1 MSKKVIEFTD
11 SNTKSNQQ
19 TASKVDCQIIVNN
32 GVKDKRKKS
41 TKEKLSAGER
51 KVSII
56 DDVQVYKGSS
66 DASEI
71 SEVENEE
78 VSTEEETKSLKVKVP
93 VNRSVDMHQSSASRF
108 YVTARNPAVLREEI
122 LQSIPVK
129 DELIRI
135 FANILCQNDKIL
147 MANLLDRSGKI
158 IINAEDFANL
168 VALMLSSSGQEVKPS
183 DIKINY
189 REEYITS
196 CLKVRISP
204 FKSVVSITIGDQ
216 DFKIHQFEAYNVLTN
231 DFNVSADSIYF
242 PIGKVTE

>member
-32 GVKDKRKKS
+32 GVKEKRKKN
-41 TKEKLSAGER
+41 TREKLTTGER

-71 SEVENEE
+71 SEVETEE

-93 VNRSVDMHQSSASRF
+93 VNRSVDIQQSSASRF
-108 YVTARNPAVLREEI
+108 YVTSRNPAVLREEI

-135 FANILCQNDKIL
+135 LTNILCQNDKIL

-158 IINAEDFANL
+158 IINAEDFAKL
-168 VALMLSSSGQEVKPS
+168 VALMLSSSGQEVKTT

-189 REEYITS
+189 REEFITS

-204 FKSVVSITIGDQ
+204 FKSVVSITAGDQ
-216 DFKIHQFEAYNVLTN
+216 DLKIHQFEAYNVLTN
-231 DFNVSADSIYF
+231 DFNISADNIYF
-242 PIGKVTE
+242 PVGKVTE